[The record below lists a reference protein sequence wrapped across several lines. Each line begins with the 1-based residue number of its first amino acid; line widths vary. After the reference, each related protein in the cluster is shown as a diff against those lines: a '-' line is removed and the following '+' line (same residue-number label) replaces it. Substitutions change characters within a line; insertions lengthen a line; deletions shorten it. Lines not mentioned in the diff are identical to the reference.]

1 MITSKEKINEYLI
14 FKIKDQKFAID
25 LDKSREILEID
36 NVTLVPDSP
45 DYIEGIIKLR
55 EEIIPIVDLGKKINF
70 KSKKDKNKVII
81 VSIQGVIVGLLVDQ
95 ISEIV
100 KVDKI
105 DKANS
110 LKASQKLDK
119 EFIKG
124 ILTLNEKLV
133 IVINTG
139 KLFNGL
145 NLETDQ
151 D

>member
-100 KVDKI
+100 KIDKI
-105 DKANS
+105 NKANS
-110 LKASQKLDK
+110 LKVSQKLDK

>member
-1 MITSKEKINEYLI
+1 
-14 FKIKDQKFAID
+14 

-100 KVDKI
+100 KIDKI
-105 DKANS
+105 NKANS
-110 LKASQKLDK
+110 LKVSQKLDK

-133 IVINTG
+133 IVIDME
-139 KLFNGL
+139 KLFENL
-145 NLETDQ
+145 NIEIDLD
-151 D
+151 

>member
-1 MITSKEKINEYLI
+1 M

-100 KVDKI
+100 KIDKI
-105 DKANS
+105 NKANS
-110 LKASQKLDK
+110 LKVSQKLDK

>member
-1 MITSKEKINEYLI
+1 MSSKENINEYLI
-14 FKIKDQKFAID
+14 FKIREQEFAVD
-25 LDKSREILEID
+25 LDKSREILEVD
-36 NVTLVPDSP
+36 KVTLVPDSP

-55 EEIIPIVDLGKKINF
+55 EEIIPLVDLGTKINLG
-70 KSKKDKNKVII
+70 SNKDKNKVII
-81 VSIQGVIVGLLVDQ
+81 VSIQEVIVGLLVDQ

-105 DKANS
+105 NKANT
-110 LKASQKLDK
+110 LKASQKMDK

-133 IVINTG
+133 IVIDTE
-139 KLFNGL
+139 KLFNDL
-145 NLETDQ
+145 NLEIDL

>member
-1 MITSKEKINEYLI
+1 
-14 FKIKDQKFAID
+14 

-55 EEIIPIVDLGKKINF
+55 EEIIPIVDLGKKINL
-70 KSKKDKNKVII
+70 KTKKDKNKVII
-81 VSIQGVIVGLLVDQ
+81 VSLQGVIVGLLVDQ

-100 KVDKI
+100 KIDKI
-105 DKANS
+105 NKANS
-110 LKASQKLDK
+110 LKVSQKLDK

-133 IVINTG
+133 IVIDME
-139 KLFNGL
+139 KLFENL
-145 NLETDQ
+145 NIEIDLD
-151 D
+151 

>member
-1 MITSKEKINEYLI
+1 
-14 FKIKDQKFAID
+14 

-100 KVDKI
+100 KIDKI
-105 DKANS
+105 NKANS
-110 LKASQKLDK
+110 LKVSQKLDK